1 VHHFVV
7 TISIMTNG
15 NALRLLVQM
24 HGLSQHDDGKVGQN
38 MAVCQ
43 EWPLRFQSYNR
54 FMGMLRACAASGN
67 DDALLLLGLV
77 KPQFIFFA

>member
-1 VHHFVV
+1 
-7 TISIMTNG
+7 MM
-15 NALRLLVQM
+15 AR
-24 HGLSQHDDGKVGQN
+24 KVGQN

-43 EWPLRFQSYNR
+43 EWLLRFQSYNT
-54 FMGMLRACAASGN
+54 FMGMLRACAVSGN